1 MGYAKFTSLLL
12 LATLPL
18 TAQVQMSTRTI
29 SDWNK
34 GVCVEVTL
42 YNDGNTPTDWKVDFK
57 PAGKITQMWNANY
70 TQDASTLAVVATGV
84 NWNKTLQPH
93 QQTKFG
99 YCSTKESPA
108 TQTPTSA
115 GLEVEEN
122 TFSQW
127 NTGLCRNVSVINNGS
142 EEVLWRVTITPPG
155 KIDKMWNAKYSVDGE
170 KVAVEGVDWNKIVKP
185 HSKVEFGYC
194 VSFNST
200 QPSADSSSTT
210 ASTDSTTSTTSTSTA
225 TETASNSSGTTDG
238 DATTTQPTATTD
250 SGTTDTSSTTATTS
264 TSTDS
269 SSTTATSDTQTPST
283 FGVTNYQEV
292 LPLAL
297 QFYEAQRGPGPFTK
311 VTWRKPAVQ
320 DDGKDVG
327 RDLSKGWFDAGDHVK
342 FNLPMSYSA
351 TMLAWGMLEFPDAY
365 QLTNSLEYG
374 KDQVKYALD
383 YFLNCYNGGADPD
396 SPADDIVYYQVG
408 DPYKDHAF
416 WGPPELMT
424 MERPTYSCDANNRCT
439 EVSAGMAAALASG
452 SILFKTSDPV
462 YSQKLLDTA
471 KKIYKFA
478 ETYQGNNGYTAAN
491 GFYSSYSGYN
501 DELAWGAVWLYK
513 ATGDPTYLQKA
524 ETYIKNAQ
532 SATYWAQNWDN
543 VSIGTYL
550 LLYQI
555 THNPDYKA
563 QLDQHM
569 DYWLHKIPTTEG
581 GLAFLS
587 QWGSLRYASTT
598 AYIALVYAKYLPLTD
613 PNRQSY
619 IDFAKREIDYI
630 LGDNPR
636 HSSYVVGY
644 GQNYPI
650 NPHHRASHDSHTN
663 NIDDPVNNH
672 YLLVGALVGGPKS
685 ANDFDYKDDRHDYVA
700 NEVATD
706 YNAGF
711 TGALAGL
718 IQLLK

>member
-1 MGYAKFTSLLL
+1 MKVNLKREPMGATKFSSILMM
-12 LATLPL
+12 ATLPL
-18 TAQVQMSTRTI
+18 MAQVQMNSRTI

-42 YNDGNTPTDWKVDFK
+42 YNNGDTSTNWKVDFR
-57 PAGKITQMWNANY
+57 PPGKITQMWNATY
-70 TQDASTLAVVATGV
+70 TQDPKSLVVIAQGV
-84 NWNKTLQPH
+84 NWNKTLKPH

-99 YCSTKESPA
+99 YCSTKVASLA
-108 TQTPTSA
+108 TTPTSA
-115 GLEVEEN
+115 GLEVKET

-127 NTGLCRNVSVINNGS
+127 NSGLCRNVAVINNTS
-142 EEVLWRVTITPPG
+142 NQVLWKVTINPPG
-155 KIDKMWNAKYSVDGE
+155 DINKIWNAKYLKEGD
-170 KVAVEGVDWNKIVKP
+170 KVVAQGVDWNKVVKP

-194 VSFNST
+194 VTLADNSSST
-200 QPSADSSSTT
+200 SSSTT
-210 ASTDSTTSTTSTSTA
+210 STGDSTSTSENGTTYTPSTSTTSTTP
-225 TETASNSSGTTDG
+225 EV
-238 DATTTQPTATTD
+238 ATTTDNGSSTPSNNSATT
-250 SGTTDTSSTTATTS
+250 TETHFTSSGE
-264 TSTDS
+264 
-269 SSTTATSDTQTPST
+269 
-283 FGVTNYQEV
+283 FGVQNYQKV
-292 LPLAL
+292 LPMAL
-297 QFYEAQRGPGPFTK
+297 QFYEAQRGPGPFPR

-351 TMLAWGMLEFPDAY
+351 TMLAWSMLEFPEGY
-365 QLTNSLEYG
+365 QFANSLEYG
-374 KDQVKYALD
+374 KEQVKYALD
-383 YFLNCYNGGADPD
+383 YFLNCYNGGQNPD
-396 SPADDIVYYQVG
+396 SPADDVVYYQVG
-408 DPYKDHAF
+408 DPHKDHAF

-452 SILFKTSDPV
+452 SLLFRATDPQ
-462 YSQKLLDTA
+462 YAQKLLDTA

-478 ETYQGNNGYTAAN
+478 ETYQGNNGYTGAN

-513 ATGDPTYLQKA
+513 ATGDPTYLKKA
-524 ETYIKNAQ
+524 ENYIKNAQ
-532 SATYWAQNWDN
+532 SSIYWAQNWDN

-555 THNPDYKA
+555 TRNPDYKA
-563 QLDQHM
+563 KLDQHM

-598 AYIALVYAKYLPLTD
+598 AYIALVYAKSLPLTD

-619 IDFAKREIDYI
+619 VDFAKREIDYI